1 MRTAPL
7 HLPKKVTQ
15 KPSVNHIGSSDE
27 PPIRPIGQSYSGM
40 NLDQLPGSQ
49 STKRHFSTMVSKPD
63 CCAGDLSSIP
73 GQVNFLENF
82 ILLNSSK
89 IRREL

>member
-1 MRTAPL
+1 MHELR
-7 HLPKKVTQ
+7 
-15 KPSVNHIGSSDE
+15 SI
-27 PPIRPIGQSYSGM
+27 YS
-40 NLDQLPGSQ
+40 P
-49 STKRHFSTMVSKPD
+49 TKHKRHFSVMVSMPD
-63 CCAGDLSSIP
+63 CCASNLGSIP